1 MSHGTFVTFGDTY
14 TYDQGAAERER
25 EHAEYRKQ
33 QERQDRAEA
42 WLVERLAGLTFYS
55 YDALVIAAVN
65 HFESVRGSELSE
77 DESRLL
83 ENSARAVWGGLA
95 ARALCRL
102 TIGDTGRIE
111 SVTIRSAA

>member
-1 MSHGTFVTFGDTY
+1 MTTFNGVLQSYTF
-14 TYDQGAAERER
+14 DQGAAALER
-25 EHAEYRKQ
+25 EHTAYRQQ

-55 YDALVIAAVN
+55 YDALVDAAVR
-65 HFESVRGSELSE
+65 HFELVRCAELTE

-83 ENSARAVWGGLA
+83 ENAARAVWGGLSQ
-95 ARALCRL
+95 RALCRL
-102 TIGDTGRIE
+102 EINEVGRVA